1 MSSYKDDLEIDKNN
15 LDEAWQYQAL
25 KFAEWA
31 EKEVEA
37 MFQRD
42 KLKDQLELQRAGLDS
57 LIRKNPSN
65 YFLDKVTESAIQNII
80 LQNENYQ
87 KSNTAYLDAVK
98 QAKIFGVAREA
109 FDHRKKALEKLT
121 DLFLSQ
127 YWAEPREGRIT
138 KKVMEEKDK
147 DVHLKSLE
155 GRIPITKRRPI

>member
-1 MSSYKDDLEIDKNN
+1 MGYKEDLEIDKDN

-25 KFAEWA
+25 KFAHWA

-37 MFQRD
+37 LSQRD
-42 KLKDQLELQRAGLDS
+42 KAKEQLELMRANLDS
-57 LIRKNPSN
+57 HIRKNPNS
-65 YFLDKVTESAIQNII
+65 YFLEKVTESAIQNII

-87 KSNTAYLDAVK
+87 KANNAYLDAVR

-138 KKVMEEKDK
+138 KKVMEEKGRED
-147 DVHLKSLE
+147 HLKSLE
-155 GRIPITKRRPI
+155 GRIPISKRRPK